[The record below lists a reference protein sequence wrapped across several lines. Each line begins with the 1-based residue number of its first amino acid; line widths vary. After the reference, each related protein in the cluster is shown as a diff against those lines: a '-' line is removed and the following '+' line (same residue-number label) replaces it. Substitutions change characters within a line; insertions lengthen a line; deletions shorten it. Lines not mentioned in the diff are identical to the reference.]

1 MWELYLQKKK
11 LMKCSVHLNSP
22 QRGPRMT
29 GFSGIVFPAVT
40 VTYNTVFK
48 AFFFLLLLLN
58 WLGNLKIEN
67 LPKKNGEKKNQGH
80 LLILKLPP
88 LGVLVGI
95 LVWMIFYQDTCFFV
109 WSPCLNPNQGWLP
122 VQCFQVSRAKSFS
135 SRCRTVWNGRTVR
148 WLVGSGR
155 NNT

>member
-1 MWELYLQKKK
+1 MWELYLQKKNSWNV
-11 LMKCSVHLNSP
+11 LFISTVHRGDQEWRDFQGLFFQQSP
-22 QRGPRMT
+22 SPTTPFSRPSFFCCCCWT
-29 GFSGIVFPAVT
+29 GLGI
-40 VTYNTVFK
+40 
-48 AFFFLLLLLN
+48 
-58 WLGNLKIEN
+58 WRLKIC
-67 LPKKNGEKKNQGH
+67 PKKMEKKKSQGH